1 MVETVVSRT
10 NPDIFM
16 DKLPEWRFRK
26 TVRYGSEGSALTHMF
41 DQHAFLQR
49 CQLHIDNGLASIG
62 AKHPDPLAVML
73 RFFAERVSH
82 APSHSMAAMEAYRSY
97 KDWARAHGASPMA
110 AIVFTSNLRNFVEL
124 ACKDRVRNEPKVG
137 ATENYV
143 GLALL

>member
-1 MVETVVSRT
+1 MLETVVSRT

-41 DQHAFLQR
+41 DEQAFLQR
-49 CQLHIDNGLASIG
+49 CRVHIDDGLTHIG

-73 RFFAERVSH
+73 RFVAERVSH
-82 APSHSMAAMEAYRSY
+82 VPGQSMTGMEAFRTYQ
-97 KDWARAHGASPMA
+97 DWARANSASPMSC
-110 AIVFTSNLRNFVEL
+110 ITFTSNLRTFVDL
-124 ACKDRVRNEPKVG
+124 ACKDRIRNEPKVG
-137 ATENYV
+137 ARDNYV